1 LQSELVS
8 TEGDVEEEDD
18 LNEDNDDDEY
28 IVESGIFLND
38 DDDDLKDNC
47 FSVFPFVIV
56 VLIANEHICRLWHIN
71 PFAMANP
78 RTQSIRNVD
87 NMLNIITA
95 CIVLRKRLVV
105 NPNLPKLDKNFR

>member
-1 LQSELVS
+1 MED
-8 TEGDVEEEDD
+8 DVKEDDD
-18 LNEDNDDDEY
+18 LNEDNDDNEY

-47 FSVFPFVIV
+47 FPVYPFVII
-56 VLIANEHICRLWHIN
+56 VLLANEHFCRLWHTI

-78 RTQSIRNVD
+78 RTQSIRYID
-87 NMLNIITA
+87 NMLNIINA

-105 NPNLPKLDKNFR
+105 NPDLPNLDKNFR

>member
-1 LQSELVS
+1 MED
-8 TEGDVEEEDD
+8 DVKEDDD
-18 LNEDNDDDEY
+18 LNEDNDDNEY

-47 FSVFPFVIV
+47 FSVCPFVII
-56 VLIANEHICRLWHIN
+56 VLPANEHIRRLERTN

-78 RTQSIRNVD
+78 RTQSIRYID
-87 NMLNIITA
+87 NMLNIINA

-105 NPNLPKLDKNFR
+105 NPDLPNLDKNFR